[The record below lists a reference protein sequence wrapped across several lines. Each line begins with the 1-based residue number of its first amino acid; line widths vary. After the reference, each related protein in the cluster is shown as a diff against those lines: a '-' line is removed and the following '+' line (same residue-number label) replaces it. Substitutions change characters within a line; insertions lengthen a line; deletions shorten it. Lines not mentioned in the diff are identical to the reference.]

1 MRVADLLTRP
11 LDLLV
16 PPACACCGLPGAAAC
31 AACLAALTP
40 LAPPWCAACGHPT
53 PLRVRRCPEC
63 AGAPAWA
70 RQAVAYAGPAPA
82 FVAALKDGRRRSL
95 AGVLAGV
102 MASTL
107 DPPPAHA
114 VLVPVPLSPRR
125 RAERGFNQSALLA
138 RALGRAWGQPVA
150 DALVRVRDGPAQRG
164 AGASARIRQVR
175 GAFTVRAE
183 ARVPALAVLVDDV
196 HTTGATLAACART
209 LRAAGAGE
217 VGAVAF
223 ARALAGRAAQAVAPA
238 PHRRAA

>member
-1 MRVADLLTRP
+1 VRIAELLTRP

-31 AACLAALTP
+31 AGCLAALTP
-40 LAPPWCAACGHPT
+40 LAPPWCVACGHPA
-53 PLRVRRCPEC
+53 PLRVSRCPEC
-63 AGAPAWA
+63 AGGPAWA

-82 FVAALKDGRRRSL
+82 LVAALKDGRRRTL

-102 MASTL
+102 MTSTL
-107 DPPPAHA
+107 APPPRDA

-138 RALGRAWGQPVA
+138 RALARAWGHPVA
-150 DALVRVRDGPAQRG
+150 EALARVRDGPPQRG
-164 AGASARIRQVR
+164 AGAGARALQVR
-175 GAFTVRAE
+175 GAFAVTAE
-183 ARVPALAVLVDDV
+183 APVPALAVLVDDV

-209 LRAAGAGE
+209 LRRAGAAE

-223 ARALAGRAAQAVAPA
+223 ARALAGGAAPAVAPA
-238 PHRRAA
+238 PDRRAA